1 MMEVANLKFRI
12 FGYTVHFYAF
22 RDEVPVPPDMKGCLP
37 ERVLRIG
44 LDIYKVSGENRK
56 QA

>member
-1 MMEVANLKFRI
+1 LKFRI

-37 ERVLRIG
+37 ERILRIG